1 LVPCNGYSNER
12 SCHEYLTNLHP
23 CIHHCFSG
31 NCSARLRYWQKGKRD
46 TNQQNLFAIGLLIVG
61 VAVVLLLMDVIESG
75 VAAVIG
81 IVGIGLIATSGISN
95 IKRMR

>member
-1 LVPCNGYSNER
+1 MN
-12 SCHEYLTNLHP
+12 
-23 CIHHCFSG
+23 FSQIYILASIIVLAVITLLLIIIIIG
-31 NCSARLRYWQKGKRD
+31 MRGKEMPISK
-46 TNQQNLFAIGLLIVG
+46 TLFAIGLLIIG

-81 IVGIGLIATSGISN
+81 IMGIGLIATSGRSN